1 MLGGL
6 GVDYRIRKQLPH
18 DRPDWVDER
27 QTLFVTFCH
36 KRRGLNHF
44 NSPDAWAALV
54 QAADHLHVRGKWT
67 PVLFLA
73 MPDHVHALVRIP
85 RSHTIARVIGD
96 FKRAVS
102 YAFPTEWQAD
112 AFDHRL
118 RGQSQF
124 LEKRKYILQNPV
136 RALLVSRPED
146 WPYVKSWE

>member
-1 MLGGL
+1 
-6 GVDYRIRKQLPH
+6 
-18 DRPDWVDER
+18 
-27 QTLFVTFCH
+27 
-36 KRRGLNHF
+36 
-44 NSPDAWAALV
+44 V

-102 YAFPTEWQAD
+102 YAFPTEWQAG